1 MTQFANRKRLIGL
14 TTAALIA
21 GTALTGVLNAA
32 PGAELSARQAEAAIA
47 KGKSSKAIA
56 FAEQAVT
63 SEPDNARYRAVLGS
77 AYLGA
82 GRFISAAAAFEDAA
96 ALGDASPRTMLSLA
110 LAQTGSNQTALAL
123 ASLDRASDSIAPADL
138 GLAYALAGDP
148 QRGVAVL
155 SDAIRN
161 GENTTKIRQN
171 LAYALALMGDWR
183 QSRIMASMDIP
194 EEQVGARMQEWAA
207 MAQSGAFQHR
217 VAALLNAPVLDQDPG
232 RPAALA
238 LNGAPV
244 QQASAAE
251 EVPPPPPYRGGELP
265 AIGSASQQASHSVP
279 PQAEYTPVARAQAS
293 PAPAGY
299 TQIAAEPAA
308 RAAAQPTT
316 FETAFAADIQQA
328 ATPAAMIAASIQ
340 FVSQPVVQHI
350 PARYAAN
357 IPSVRR
363 AVPAPYAPHSNR
375 SAPVAARGGKQGIQL
390 GSFLSEQSARQAT
403 VAYARKHR
411 GLDRNQM
418 RIAKANVNGKTYW
431 RVYATGLSVADARA
445 MCSTLKASGQSCL
458 TTSKTA

>member
-1 MTQFANRKRLIGL
+1 MTQFSNRKRLIGL
-14 TTAALIA
+14 TAAALIA

-32 PGAELSARQAEAAIA
+32 PSAELSAQQAEAAIA
-47 KGKSSKAIA
+47 KGKASKAIA

-63 SEPDNARYRAVLGS
+63 NEPTNPRYRAVLGS
-77 AYLGA
+77 AYLSA
-82 GRFISAAAAFEDAA
+82 GRFMSAASAFEDAT
-96 ALGDASPRTMLSLA
+96 ALGDNSPRTILSLA
-110 LAQTGSNQTALAL
+110 LAQTGSNQTTLAL
-123 ASLDRASDSIAPADL
+123 ASLDRANESIAPADL

-148 QRGVAVL
+148 QRGVAIL

-161 GENTTKIRQN
+161 GENTSKIRQN

-183 QSRIMASMDIP
+183 QSRVMASMDIP
-194 EEQVGARMQEWAA
+194 EEQVGDRMQEWAN

-217 VAALLNAPVLDQDPG
+217 VAALLNVPVINQDAG

-251 EVPPPPPYRGGELP
+251 EPPAPPPYRGGELP
-265 AIGSASQQASHSVP
+265 ALGSASEQAPNTASAP
-279 PQAEYTPVARAQAS
+279 AEYTQAS
-293 PAPAGY
+293 YA
-299 TQIAAEPAA
+299 QAEPAPQPA
-308 RAAAQPTT
+308 LQSSAYAAAPG
-316 FETAFAADIQQA
+316 QA

-340 FVSQPVVQHI
+340 FISQPVIQHI
-350 PARYAAN
+350 PERYAEN
-357 IPSVRR
+357 T
-363 AVPAPYAPHSNR
+363 APRQRTTRMAYAPR
-375 SAPVAARGGKQGIQL
+375 TVRAAPVASRSGGKHGIQL

-411 GLDRNQM
+411 GLERNQM
-418 RIAKANVNGKTYW
+418 RIAKAVVNGKTYW

-445 MCSTLKASGQSCL
+445 MCSSIKASGQSCL